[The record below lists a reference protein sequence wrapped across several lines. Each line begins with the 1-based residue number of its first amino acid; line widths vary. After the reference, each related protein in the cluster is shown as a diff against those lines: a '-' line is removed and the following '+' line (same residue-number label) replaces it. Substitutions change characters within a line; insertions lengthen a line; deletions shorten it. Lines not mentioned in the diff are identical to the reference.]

1 VEYRIKNTSKAAQGI
16 YTLGGLVFVPPGATR
31 SVVPLEI
38 SRVRKQPFFEVEEPD
53 AELPAV
59 PEELISRFDHDGD
72 GKPGGSLPRSADGQG
87 SFSDEREEQ
96 PKPKAPAKRRRKRRA
111 KAKK

>member
-1 VEYRIKNTSKAAQGI
+1 MEYRIKNTSKAAQGI

-31 SVVPLEI
+31 SIVPLEI
-38 SRVRKQPFFEVEEPD
+38 ARVRKQPFFEIEEPD

-72 GKPGGSLPRSADGQG
+72 GKPGGSLP
-87 SFSDEREEQ
+87 
-96 PKPKAPAKRRRKRRA
+96 KPKAEPAKRTAPKRRRKRRA